1 MGKIIELF
9 TNKFTLPLI
18 LALAVIIGW
27 KYVDLKWTISE
38 QEKKIEYYKEK
49 NLILQVDLETE
60 QHNIETLKK
69 TVESLNLSIAK
80 IKIKNEEIEKNY
92 KDFKEKALE
101 DKYKNAK
108 VIDILKSR
116 ADTCEE
122 GLRIN
127 KIISGLKY
135 EELE

>member
-27 KYVDLKWTISE
+27 KYVDLKWTISD
-38 QEKKIEYYKEK
+38 QEKKIEQYKEK

-60 QHNIETLKK
+60 QLNVENLHK
-69 TVESLNLSIAK
+69 TIESLNLSITK
-80 IKIKNEEIEKNY
+80 IKLKNEEIEKNY
-92 KDFKEKALE
+92 NNFKNKTLEEK
-101 DKYKNAK
+101 YHNAK
-108 VIDILKSR
+108 IIDVLKSR

-122 GLRIN
+122 GLRLN
-127 KIISGLKY
+127 RLISGLKY